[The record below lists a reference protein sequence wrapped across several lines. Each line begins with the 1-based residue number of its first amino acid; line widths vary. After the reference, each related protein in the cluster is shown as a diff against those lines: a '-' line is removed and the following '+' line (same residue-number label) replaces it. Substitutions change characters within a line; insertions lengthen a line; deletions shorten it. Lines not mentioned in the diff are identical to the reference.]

1 MVFRGLLL
9 NCFEGLFLFG
19 ANLLQAS
26 RHRIVAASAPRI
38 APKNAPHS
46 EGEALYRAMFH
57 YCLPCIF
64 RACGH
69 ETARGRGVWRY
80 ETLIEQYR
88 TCQQPYKGFGYD
100 MYDFHVFS
108 PPILPSVVSCRSAFA
123 LLYAPASCA
132 LYDLS
137 LSKSAVC
144 RLYTRKQRAT
154 SFRALIPKRP

>member
-19 ANLLQAS
+19 AKLLQAS

-38 APKNAPHS
+38 APKNAPHG
-46 EGEALYRAMFH
+46 EGKPLYRAMFH

-64 RACGH
+64 RACGD

-108 PPILPSVVSCRSAFA
+108 PPILPSVVSCHSASA
-123 LLYAPASCA
+123 LLCAPASCA

-137 LSKSAVC
+137 LHTK
-144 RLYTRKQRAT
+144 AT
-154 SFRALIPKRP
+154 SNVISGIDSKASLRTCLFRR

>member
-26 RHRIVAASAPRI
+26 RHRIVAASAPRV
-38 APKNAPHS
+38 APNYAPHGK
-46 EGEALYRAMFH
+46 GEPLYRAMFH

-69 ETARGRGVWRY
+69 ETARGWSVWRY
-80 ETLIEQYR
+80 ETLIKHYR
-88 TCQQPYKGFGYD
+88 TCQQPYKGFGYG
-100 MYDFHVFS
+100 MYDLHVFS
-108 PPILPSVVSCRSAFA
+108 PPILLSVVSCRSAFA

-137 LSKSAVC
+137 LPKSAVC
-144 RLYTRKQRAT
+144 RLYTRKQRVM
-154 SFRALIPKRP
+154 SFRALIPKRS

>member
-19 ANLLQAS
+19 AKLLRAS

-38 APKNAPHS
+38 APQNAPH
-46 EGEALYRAMFH
+46 GKGKPLYRAMLH
-57 YCLPCIF
+57 NRLLCIF

-69 ETARGRGVWRY
+69 KSARGRGVWRY
-80 ETLIEQYR
+80 ETLIEHYR
-88 TCQQPYKGFGYD
+88 TCQQPYKGFGYG

-123 LLYAPASCA
+123 LIYAPASCA

-137 LSKSAVC
+137 LPKSAVC